1 MLKKMLT
8 VRNMVET
15 DLDAIAKLEAAT
27 FTDAWTAK
35 SIYDTFCQ
43 KQAFIVTAENEGK
56 VAGYCIVYFVLDE
69 GEIVRIAVDETV
81 RRQGVGRRILDYAC
95 ECCKKEN
102 VKRLLLDVRES
113 NASARSF
120 YEQYG
125 FLVDG
130 MRKNFYEKPNENAVL
145 MSKELV

>member
-1 MLKKMLT
+1 M
-8 VRNMVET
+8 
-15 DLDAIAKLEAAT
+15 
-27 FTDAWTAK
+27 
-35 SIYDTFCQ
+35 
-43 KQAFIVTAENEGK
+43 
-56 VAGYCIVYFVLDE
+56 
-69 GEIVRIAVDETV
+69 DETV